1 MMEISHHGLRQA
13 VGIPLLCAGV
23 GFTLW
28 SFVRSMRRIQ
38 QVNEMLPPE
47 EQFYEF
53 WWGPEKKMRF
63 DRTYK
68 NLFPGDKGLWKDSGL
83 MLLGVAL
90 DGLGLWFFFQ

>member
-13 VGIPLLCAGV
+13 VGIPFLCAGV

-28 SFVRSMRRIQ
+28 SFVRSMKRIQ
-38 QVNEMLPPE
+38 QVNEM
-47 EQFYEF
+47 
-53 WWGPEKKMRF
+53 
-63 DRTYK
+63 K
-68 NLFPGDKGLWKDSGL
+68 NLFPGDKGLSKDSGL